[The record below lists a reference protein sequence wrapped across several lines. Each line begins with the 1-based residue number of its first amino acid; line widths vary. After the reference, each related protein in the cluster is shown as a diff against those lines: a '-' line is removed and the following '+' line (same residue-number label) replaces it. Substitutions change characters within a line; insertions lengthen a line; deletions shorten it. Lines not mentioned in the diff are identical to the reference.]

1 MNYFVIAEREIV
13 LAFGLVGV
21 QGAAAVNR
29 AEALDAFNRVTG
41 KGGAA
46 NVPVEE
52 RPKVLILTEEVSM
65 LLEDEVIEWQ
75 KGARYPL
82 IVEIPGI
89 NGHFILD
96 KEIQNDA
103 RKKAQAIVE
112 QGKKR
117 AEEILN
123 GVQKQILEAKS
134 QKEKFYGEKIAK
146 KQKDSDAALPLEKE
160 RFLVSFIGNSIDQEI
175 EEYLR
180 KLSEEKQIE
189 LALKVLDGK
198 KELVAG
204 RKFHAKVC
212 GFDNKKAKD
221 LVEKKLGSALLSCEA
236 FQDSRGV
243 AGIILESEDRSL
255 KIRLTIEEIIGAAKD
270 KHYKEMC
277 VALFG
282 GRL

>member
-1 MNYFVIAEREIV
+1 M
-13 LAFGLVGV
+13 
-21 QGAAAVNR
+21 
-29 AEALDAFNRVTG
+29 
-41 KGGAA
+41 
-46 NVPVEE
+46 EE
-52 RPKVLILTEEVSM
+52 LRST
-65 LLEDEVIEWQ
+65 D
-75 KGARYPL
+75 
-82 IVEIPGI
+82 
-89 NGHFILD
+89 ILD

-123 GVQKQILEAKS
+123 GVQNQILEAKS

-160 RFLVSFIGNSIDQEI
+160 RFLVSFIGNSIDQAI

-180 KLSEEKQIE
+180 KLSEEKRIE

-212 GFDNKKAKD
+212 GFDKKKAKD

-243 AGIILESEDRSL
+243 SGIILESEDRSL

>member
-1 MNYFVIAEREIV
+1 M
-13 LAFGLVGV
+13 
-21 QGAAAVNR
+21 
-29 AEALDAFNRVTG
+29 
-41 KGGAA
+41 
-46 NVPVEE
+46 EE
-52 RPKVLILTEEVSM
+52 LRST
-65 LLEDEVIEWQ
+65 D
-75 KGARYPL
+75 
-82 IVEIPGI
+82 
-89 NGHFILD
+89 ILD

-123 GVQKQILEAKS
+123 GVQNQILEAKS

-160 RFLVSFIGNSIDQEI
+160 RFLVSFIGNSIDQAI

-198 KELVAG
+198 KELVVG
-204 RKFHAKVC
+204 RKFNAKVC

-243 AGIILESEDRSL
+243 SGIILESEDRSL

>member
-1 MNYFVIAEREIV
+1 M
-13 LAFGLVGV
+13 
-21 QGAAAVNR
+21 
-29 AEALDAFNRVTG
+29 
-41 KGGAA
+41 
-46 NVPVEE
+46 EE
-52 RPKVLILTEEVSM
+52 LRST
-65 LLEDEVIEWQ
+65 D
-75 KGARYPL
+75 
-82 IVEIPGI
+82 
-89 NGHFILD
+89 ILD

-123 GVQKQILEAKS
+123 GVQNQILEAKS

-160 RFLVSFIGNSIDQEI
+160 RFLVSFIGNSIDQAI

-180 KLSEEKQIE
+180 KLSEEKRIE

-221 LVEKKLGSALLSCEA
+221 LVEKKLGSVLLSCEA

-243 AGIILESEDRSL
+243 SGIILESEDRSL

>member
-1 MNYFVIAEREIV
+1 M
-13 LAFGLVGV
+13 
-21 QGAAAVNR
+21 
-29 AEALDAFNRVTG
+29 
-41 KGGAA
+41 
-46 NVPVEE
+46 EE
-52 RPKVLILTEEVSM
+52 LRST
-65 LLEDEVIEWQ
+65 D
-75 KGARYPL
+75 
-82 IVEIPGI
+82 
-89 NGHFILD
+89 ILD

-123 GVQKQILEAKS
+123 GVQNQILEAKS

-160 RFLVSFIGNSIDQEI
+160 RFLVSFIGNSIDQAI

-236 FQDSRGV
+236 FQDPRGV

>member
-1 MNYFVIAEREIV
+1 M
-13 LAFGLVGV
+13 
-21 QGAAAVNR
+21 
-29 AEALDAFNRVTG
+29 
-41 KGGAA
+41 
-46 NVPVEE
+46 EE
-52 RPKVLILTEEVSM
+52 LRST
-65 LLEDEVIEWQ
+65 D
-75 KGARYPL
+75 
-82 IVEIPGI
+82 
-89 NGHFILD
+89 ILD

-160 RFLVSFIGNSIDQEI
+160 RFLVSFIGNSIDQAI

-212 GFDNKKAKD
+212 GFDNKKAKN

-243 AGIILESEDRSL
+243 SGIILESEDRSL

>member
-1 MNYFVIAEREIV
+1 M
-13 LAFGLVGV
+13 
-21 QGAAAVNR
+21 
-29 AEALDAFNRVTG
+29 
-41 KGGAA
+41 
-46 NVPVEE
+46 EE
-52 RPKVLILTEEVSM
+52 LRST
-65 LLEDEVIEWQ
+65 D
-75 KGARYPL
+75 
-82 IVEIPGI
+82 
-89 NGHFILD
+89 ILD

-123 GVQKQILEAKS
+123 GVQNQILEAKS

-160 RFLVSFIGNSIDQEI
+160 RFLVSFIGNSIDQAI

-180 KLSEEKQIE
+180 KLSEEKRIE

-243 AGIILESEDRSL
+243 SGIILESEDRSL

>member
-1 MNYFVIAEREIV
+1 M
-13 LAFGLVGV
+13 
-21 QGAAAVNR
+21 
-29 AEALDAFNRVTG
+29 
-41 KGGAA
+41 
-46 NVPVEE
+46 EE
-52 RPKVLILTEEVSM
+52 LRST
-65 LLEDEVIEWQ
+65 D
-75 KGARYPL
+75 
-82 IVEIPGI
+82 
-89 NGHFILD
+89 ILD

-123 GVQKQILEAKS
+123 GVQNQILEAKS

-160 RFLVSFIGNSIDQEI
+160 RFLVSFIGNSIDQAI

-243 AGIILESEDRSL
+243 SGIILESEDRSL

>member
-1 MNYFVIAEREIV
+1 M
-13 LAFGLVGV
+13 
-21 QGAAAVNR
+21 
-29 AEALDAFNRVTG
+29 
-41 KGGAA
+41 
-46 NVPVEE
+46 EE
-52 RPKVLILTEEVSM
+52 LRST
-65 LLEDEVIEWQ
+65 D
-75 KGARYPL
+75 
-82 IVEIPGI
+82 
-89 NGHFILD
+89 ILD

-160 RFLVSFIGNSIDQEI
+160 RFLVSFIGNSIDQAI

-198 KELVAG
+198 KVLVAG

-243 AGIILESEDRSL
+243 SGIILESEDRSL

>member
-1 MNYFVIAEREIV
+1 MD
-13 LAFGLVGV
+13 
-21 QGAAAVNR
+21 AA
-29 AEALDAFNRVTG
+29 
-41 KGGAA
+41 
-46 NVPVEE
+46 
-52 RPKVLILTEEVSM
+52 
-65 LLEDEVIEWQ
+65 
-75 KGARYPL
+75 
-82 IVEIPGI
+82 
-89 NGHFILD
+89 
-96 KEIQNDA
+96 
-103 RKKAQAIVE
+103 KA
-112 QGKKR
+112 
-117 AEEILN
+117 
-123 GVQKQILEAKS
+123 
-134 QKEKFYGEKIAK
+134 QKEKFYGAKEEKIK
-146 KQKDSDAALPLEKE
+146 KDSDASLPLEKE
-160 RFLVSFIGNSIDQEI
+160 RFLVSFIGNSIDQAI